1 MTGRRLLAVLAA
13 LALVGAA
20 CSDDAGGESVVEQS
34 SVETSQTAA
43 ADPNAGGETTTT
55 PVGSATTAAPTPP
68 TAAASAPAIAALTSG
83 RGDDGSLEIGIWFS
97 SSPFGEDDVRLLVGT
112 DSDGSFPGT
121 GDPVPHID
129 GWAEVADAGVS
140 VVDGGTTIAADAT
153 GGLDDWLSWTGPGPV
168 VWVYFLGNVPVRAGT
183 VWVVLEI
190 DGAVVVGGVAG
201 APFGDGCSFH
211 AAGIDLG
218 SVPGDVPD
226 FGTPCRYPLG

>member
-1 MTGRRLLAVLAA
+1 MTGKRLMVVLSV

-20 CSDDAGGESVVEQS
+20 CGDDAVGEPAVEQS
-34 SVETSQTAA
+34 PVETSQPVAP
-43 ADPNAGGETTTT
+43 DPDEGSETTTA
-55 PVGSATTAAPTPP
+55 VAVSTTAVPTPP
-68 TAAASAPAIAALTSG
+68 TPVASVPAIAALTSG

-97 SSPFGEDDVRLLVGT
+97 SNPFGRDDVRLLVGT
-112 DSDGSFPGT
+112 DSDGSFPGV
-121 GDPVPHID
+121 GSPVPHID
-129 GWAEVADAGVS
+129 GWVEVADAGVS
-140 VVDGGTTIAADAT
+140 VVDGGITIAADAT

-183 VWVVLEI
+183 VWVVLEV
-190 DGAVVVGGVAG
+190 DGSILTGGIAG

-211 AAGIDLG
+211 TAGVQLG

>member
-1 MTGRRLLAVLAA
+1 MTGKRLMVVLTV

-20 CSDDAGGESVVEQS
+20 CGDDSGGEAVGQQS
-34 SVETSQTAA
+34 SVATSQPAA
-43 ADPNAGGETTTT
+43 ADPNSGGETTTT
-55 PVGSATTAAPTPP
+55 AVGVSTTAVPTPP
-68 TAAASAPAIAALTSG
+68 TTVASVPAIAALTSG

-97 SSPFGEDDVRLLVGT
+97 SNPFEEDDVRLLVGT
-112 DSDGSFPGT
+112 DSDGSFPGV
-121 GDPVPHID
+121 GSPVPHID
-129 GWAEVADAGVS
+129 GWVEVADAGVS
-140 VVDGGTTIAADAT
+140 VVDGGTTIAADTT

-183 VWVVLEI
+183 VWVVLE
-190 DGAVVVGGVAG
+190 VGGSILTGGIAG

-211 AAGIDLG
+211 AAGVQIG